1 MTDGQLLI
9 GGMLAFAAG
18 AVLTALLSRKRLLC
32 GWIAFISAALGSIW
46 TMQVALSVFT
56 SGTVH
61 ITTPYVVPYLDQA
74 LVFEVNAFSA
84 VFMFIT
90 ALLAV
95 VSTLFSVRYM
105 LHYEEYD
112 LVRYYPLL
120 LLFFGSIIALLSVH
134 NLLYFLVFWELMT
147 LASWALVAFETKS
160 KEASRSALIYF
171 IASHVATGLM
181 VGAIVLLQT
190 YTPDGSFAFSA
201 IREAIGGLLVTNPAL
216 VHLSIG
222 LFVVAAATKAGILPF
237 GFWLP
242 HAHPVAP
249 SPFSAVLSG
258 CMVKM
263 GVYRALLVF
272 TVLLPVTAA
281 STMWGMVLA
290 LLGIGS
296 IIVGTFT
303 ALRQVDTKRLLAFST
318 IGQMGYIWLGI
329 GVGVALLPIDL
340 NLAILSLVAGV
351 FHAVNHA
358 AFKGLLFLN
367 AGAALYRTGTRDMNQ
382 ASGLIRIMPYTAI
395 AAVVGSL
402 AIGAIPG
409 FNGFASKW
417 MVVESSLLAGM
428 TLPLMIFLGLTGIFV
443 SAVTLAYVLK
453 LTGAVFLGDLHVAED
468 VQQGEV
474 PAGMVI
480 AQYIPV
486 VFCIGFG
493 IFPMLA
499 VSRIHT
505 AITGVV
511 AGAENIPVAAIFGTA
526 PQAISIEA
534 LEGAVTGAWGPA
546 TVALAFIGCLA
557 LVAIITR
564 IGSRSWREVPVWL
577 CGEQHDTQEC
587 RYPVQ
592 SFMLVL
598 NRCFAWMYPA
608 VGLPMVSGPRWLLQL
623 FGVQSADDTKPPGV
637 LETEV
642 AEASG

>member
-1 MTDGQLLI
+1 MTDSQLLI
-9 GGMLAFAAG
+9 GGILAFAAG

-32 GWIAFISAALGSIW
+32 GWVAFVSATVGSIW
-46 TMQVALSVFT
+46 TMQVAMSVFT
-56 SGTVH
+56 NGTVH
-61 ITTPYVVPYLDQA
+61 TGSLSTIAYFGQPLA
-74 LVFEVNAFSA
+74 LEVNAVSA

-90 ALLAV
+90 SLLAV
-95 VSTLFSVRYM
+95 VSTLFSIRYM

-147 LASWALVAFETKS
+147 LTSWVLVAYETKS

-181 VGAIVLLQT
+181 IGAIVLLQT

-201 IREAIGGLLVTNPAL
+201 IREAIGGLLVTNPAV

-329 GVGVALLPIDL
+329 GVGVALLPINM
-340 NLAILSLVAGV
+340 NLAVLSLVAGL

-367 AGAALYRTGTRDMNQ
+367 AGAALYRTGTRDMDQ
-382 ASGLIRIMPYTAI
+382 ASGLIHIMPYTAI

-402 AIGAIPG
+402 SIGAIPG
-409 FNGFASKW
+409 LNGFASKW

-428 TLPLMIFLGLTGIFV
+428 TLPLMIFLGLAGIFV

-453 LTGAVFLGDLHVAED
+453 LTGAVFLGDLHVGED
-468 VQQGEV
+468 VQAREV
-474 PAGMVI
+474 PAGMVV

-493 IFPMLA
+493 LFPMLA

-511 AGAENIPVAAIFGTA
+511 AGAESIPLAAIFGTA
-526 PQAISIEA
+526 PQGISIEA
-534 LEGAVTGAWGPA
+534 LGGQVTGAWGPA
-546 TVALAFIGCLA
+546 TVALAFIGCLV
-557 LVAIITR
+557 LVGLITR
-564 IGSRSWREVPVWL
+564 IGSRSWRVVPVWL
-577 CGEQHDTQEC
+577 CGEQHDAQEC

-598 NRCFAWMYPA
+598 NRCFAWMYPS
-608 VGLPMVSGPRWLLQL
+608 VGLPLISGPRWLLRL
-623 FGVQSADDTKPPGV
+623 FGVDSADYTKPSDVVDTGA
-637 LETEV
+637 
-642 AEASG
+642 AEPSA